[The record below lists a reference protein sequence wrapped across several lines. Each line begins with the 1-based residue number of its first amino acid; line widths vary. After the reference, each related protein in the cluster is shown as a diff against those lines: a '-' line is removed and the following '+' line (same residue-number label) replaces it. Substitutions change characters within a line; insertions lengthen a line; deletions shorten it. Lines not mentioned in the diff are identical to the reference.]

1 VSTRLSTCYSPHS
14 HVYVES
20 NDNTVAVE
28 LHSNH
33 SAVGL
38 ATDCV
43 EQEGDNVFL
52 RWEGL
57 EEPTRIAL
65 GILEAV
71 QMVMAQR
78 EGHPFSAGA
87 GYTMTVEMPARKVV
101 LS

>member
-1 VSTRLSTCYSPHS
+1 MSTRLSTCYSPHS

-20 NDNTVAVE
+20 TDNTTGLE
-28 LHSNH
+28 IHSNR
-33 SAVGL
+33 SAVGG

-71 QMVMAQR
+71 QMVIAQR
-78 EGHPFSAGA
+78 EGRPFSPAA
-87 GYTMTVEMPARKVV
+87 SYTMRVEMPSRKVV
-101 LS
+101 LE